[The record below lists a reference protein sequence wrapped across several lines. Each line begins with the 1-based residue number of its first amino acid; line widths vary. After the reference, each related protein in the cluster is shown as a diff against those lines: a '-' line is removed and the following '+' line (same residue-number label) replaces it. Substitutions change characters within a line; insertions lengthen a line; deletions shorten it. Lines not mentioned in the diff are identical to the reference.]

1 MNLAEAYLAISEKI
15 PIDDIKVKQRL
26 DRAYD
31 IIRANGEGYTITRY
45 NTTEGDKYRIFRA
58 STQLLEDNSAVYTT
72 DTQSCTCPDNATARA
87 GLCKHRLA
95 IMLLVAMANSQ
106 QEKV

>member
-1 MNLAEAYLAISEKI
+1 VNLAEAYLAVSERI
-15 PIDDIKVKQRL
+15 PIEDIKVKQRL

-31 IIRANGEGYTITRY
+31 IIRANGSGYTITRY

-72 DTQSCTCPDNATARA
+72 DTKSCTCPDAEKCRA

-95 IMLLVAMANSQ
+95 IMLLVEMQ
-106 QEKV
+106 QGDK